1 MLTGDKV
8 ETARTIGFSCNL
20 LQEGMTIH
28 EVLHKDKEMI
38 KRDLDYALEQMKA
51 DASTF
56 LNNKR
61 AIVVA
66 GDALTTLMP
75 DEELSKKV
83 PILSNISSMRW
94 QTLAKLYS
102 AAEYPQSRSSRSSS

>member
-28 EVLHKDKEMI
+28 EVLHKDKALI
-38 KRDLDYALEQMKA
+38 KSDLDFALEKIRA
-51 DASTF
+51 DSVNFGASS
-56 LNNKR
+56 R

-66 GDALTTLMP
+66 GDALTTIMP
-75 DEELSKKV
+75 DNELSV
-83 PILSNISSMRW
+83 QVCLSLILV
-94 QTLAKLYS
+94 
-102 AAEYPQSRSSRSSS
+102 ERSC

>member
-1 MLTGDKV
+1 MKRAGIRVWVLTGDKV

-38 KRDLDYALEQMKA
+38 TRDLDYALDSMKT
-51 DASTF
+51 DASSYGAT
-56 LNNKR
+56 KR

-66 GDALTTLMP
+66 GDALTSIMP
-75 DEELSKKV
+75 DEQLAKKV
-83 PILSNISSMRW
+83 DSLLN
-94 QTLAKLYS
+94 T
-102 AAEYPQSRSSRSSS
+102 AE